1 MPYREDIEV
10 GLLIGTNC
18 THAIKPIEVIPEG
31 EIDPYAKKTA
41 LGWSVIGVVNPTES
55 EEDDSH
61 CSCHCIASLE
71 VNPSS
76 GKRMCHFALKTK
88 VKEIFK
94 PAQVMKMFE
103 VDFHE
108 AKKDEQALSHDD
120 RKFMKKAKEGIY
132 RRNDGH
138 YELPLPLKEERTL
151 LPNNEELALIRIKK
165 LKRRFKHDATY
176 WKDYQGFM
184 SEVIE
189 KGYAARV
196 PSEELSLDNG
206 CIWYIPHHGVN
217 HPKKPGKI
225 RVVFGASAEFKG
237 VSK

>member
-1 MPYREDIEV
+1 MTHMPRRLPLD
-10 GLLIGTNC
+10 G
-18 THAIKPIEVIPEG
+18 
-31 EIDPYAKKTA
+31 
-41 LGWSVIGVVNPTES
+41 
-55 EEDDSH
+55 
-61 CSCHCIASLE
+61 ASLASLTQPR
-71 VNPSS
+71 VKKMTATVPVTVSPLWKS
-76 GKRMCHFALKTK
+76 ILAVAKGCATSLSTK
-88 VKEIFK
+88 FKEIFK

-108 AKKDEQALSHDD
+108 AKKDEQALSRDD

-138 YELPLPLKEERTL
+138 YELPLPLKDERTL

-165 LKRRFKHDATY
+165 LKGRFKHDAAY

-206 CIWYIPHHGVN
+206 CIWYIPQHGVS

-237 VSK
+237 VSKQTFVARTRSHK